1 MENVLTFFEIQ
12 EHEFHK
18 IIESTTTFVKSYFEN
33 TMSQSIK
40 NYYSYLEELDSNQ
53 EFYLMISAEYK
64 NNSEISLISKEI
76 YSLQNKNII
85 VAYEK
90 NQIRVIGEMNSV
102 LEIINIFLKTV
113 TYEVIY
119 LGL

>member
-64 NNSEISLISKEI
+64 NNSEISKRKQLILLNSYK
-76 YSLQNKNII
+76 YHKNID
-85 VAYEK
+85 YSSQEW
-90 NQIRVIGEMNSV
+90 IRR
-102 LEIINIFLKTV
+102 LIIFINLNDRNFRFLITF
-113 TYEVIY
+113 
-119 LGL
+119 

>member
-53 EFYLMISAEYK
+53 EFYLMFSAEYK
-64 NNSEISLISKEI
+64 KNSEISKEI

-113 TYEVIY
+113 THEEIC